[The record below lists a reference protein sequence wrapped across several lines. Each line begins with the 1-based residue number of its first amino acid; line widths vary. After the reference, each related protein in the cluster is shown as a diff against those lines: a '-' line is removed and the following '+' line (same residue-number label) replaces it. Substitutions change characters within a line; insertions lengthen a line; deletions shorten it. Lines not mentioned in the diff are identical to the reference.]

1 MKRKSPVSVRERQSP
16 VFSWS
21 SIDALQVIAVPSNFR
36 IICVPPGEIQT
47 KPRALNYGLQF
58 AQGQYVCV
66 YDAEDRIRS
75 DQIKAAV
82 RAFQRDRESRFAQ
95 PLACLQSPLVP
106 HNGNEIKVTRIM
118 ALEGLNLL
126 GPSEEEKFVSLRDLN
141 IVTETVQINNDDIKN
156 PDAIP
161 AIT

>member
-1 MKRKSPVSVRERQSP
+1 
-16 VFSWS
+16 
-21 SIDALQVIAVPSNFR
+21 
-36 IICVPPGEIQT
+36 
-47 KPRALNYGLQF
+47 
-58 AQGQYVCV
+58 
-66 YDAEDRIRS
+66 
-75 DQIKAAV
+75 
-82 RAFQRDRESRFAQ
+82 
-95 PLACLQSPLVP
+95 
-106 HNGNEIKVTRIM
+106 M